1 MANKVSKIQK
11 VINNDGK
18 KNKPK
23 FNIITKGLLNKQVII
38 TMSSNNSEKIMVK
51 ANAYVSNLNRFLK
64 RVKSEYFVDFIYTD
78 NKRLLITTN
87 KVAITSN
94 LNMIKKYIKD
104 LNNIGYNDIESS
116 KLSQSKLYFKI
127 LSISYFVEDTN
138 FPILSELKTV
148 NTNFFSFSLFW
159 ELRVR
164 VSVMSHSHSHS
175 HIITYQIGRM
185 MSCIIYTDLKAN
197 I

>member
-1 MANKVSKIQK
+1 LANKVSKIQK
-11 VINNDGK
+11 VINNEGK
-18 KNKPK
+18 KDKPK

-64 RVKSEYFVDFIYTD
+64 RVKSEYFVDFIYTN
-78 NKRLLITTN
+78 NKKLLITTN
-87 KVAITSN
+87 KVVITSN
-94 LNMIKKYIKD
+94 LNIIKKYIKD

-116 KLSQSKLYFKI
+116 RLSQSKSYFKI
-127 LSISYFVEDTN
+127 LSIFYFVEDTDL
-138 FPILSELKTV
+138 FILSELKTV
-148 NTNFFSFSLFW
+148 DTNYFFSLFW

-175 HIITYQIGRM
+175 HIITY
-185 MSCIIYTDLKAN
+185 
-197 I
+197 

>member
-11 VINNDGK
+11 VINNEGK
-18 KNKPK
+18 KDKPK

-64 RVKSEYFVDFIYTD
+64 RVKSEYFVDFIYTN

-87 KVAITSN
+87 KVVITSN
-94 LNMIKKYIKD
+94 LNIIKKYIKD

-116 KLSQSKLYFKI
+116 RLS
-127 LSISYFVEDTN
+127 
-138 FPILSELKTV
+138 
-148 NTNFFSFSLFW
+148 
-159 ELRVR
+159 
-164 VSVMSHSHSHS
+164 
-175 HIITYQIGRM
+175 
-185 MSCIIYTDLKAN
+185 
-197 I
+197 